1 MSFIISNRMRANIFR
16 VIKEKKNNQ
25 KWEKLIGY
33 PVLELMKHLEKQF
46 KDGMNWEN
54 YGEWHIDHIIP
65 CSVFDLEN
73 SEEQDICFH
82 HTNLQPLWANDNISK
97 SNRILFDLL

>member
-1 MSFIISNRMRANIFR
+1 MRANIFR

-65 CSVFDLEN
+65 VSIFNFTKPEHEDFKKCWALK
-73 SEEQDICFH
+73 
-82 HTNLQPLWANDNISK
+82 NLQPLWAVKNLSK
-97 SNRILFDLL
+97 GNKLNKQFQPSLAF